1 MQLDIFSLVADCSSR
16 ELPKAICPTPI
27 DPKVEEA
34 LNCLLELKKLEC
46 KPELIK
52 GSIVKSNL
60 FFRGKTAKVIDFKQ
74 IEAMTLAIV
83 ELEFRGSLIQFPCGI
98 CGLEVVT

>member
-16 ELPKAICPTPI
+16 ELPKAIAPI
-27 DPKVEEA
+27 NPKVEEA

-60 FFRGKTAKVIDFKQ
+60 FFRGKTAKIIDFKQ
-74 IEAMTLAIV
+74 IGAMTLAII
-83 ELEFRGSLIQFPCGI
+83 ELEFRGSLIQFPCGV

>member
-1 MQLDIFSLVADCSSR
+1 MQLDIFSITPNCSSK
-16 ELPKAICPTPI
+16 ELPKAIAPI
-27 DPKVEEA
+27 NPKIEEA
-34 LNCLLELKKLEC
+34 LKSLLELKKLEC

-52 GSIVKSNL
+52 GSIVKSSL

-74 IEAMTLAIV
+74 IGAMTLAIV
-83 ELEFRGSLIQFPCGI
+83 ELEFRGSLIQFPCGV

>member
-1 MQLDIFSLVADCSSR
+1 MNQLDIFSITPNCSSR
-16 ELPKAICPTPI
+16 ELPKAIAPI
-27 DPKVEEA
+27 NPEVEEA
-34 LNCLLELKKLEC
+34 LKLLLELKKLEC

-74 IEAMTLAIV
+74 IGAMTLAIV
-83 ELEFRGSLIQFPCGI
+83 ELEFRGSLIQFPCGV
-98 CGLEVVT
+98 CGLEAIA

>member
-16 ELPKAICPTPI
+16 ELPVAIAHI
-27 DPKVEEA
+27 NPKVEEA
-34 LNCLLELKKLEC
+34 LKSLLELKKLEC
-46 KPELIK
+46 KSELIK

-60 FFRGKTAKVIDFKQ
+60 FFKGKTAKVIDFKQ
-74 IEAMTLAIV
+74 IGAMTLAIV
-83 ELEFRGSLIQFPCGI
+83 ELEFRGSLIQFPCGV

>member
-1 MQLDIFSLVADCSSR
+1 MQLDIFSLAADCSSR
-16 ELPKAICPTPI
+16 ELPRAIAPI
-27 DPKVEEA
+27 NPKVEEA
-34 LNCLLELKKLEC
+34 IAALLELKKLEC

>member
-1 MQLDIFSLVADCSSR
+1 MQLDIFSLVPDCSSR
-16 ELPKAICPTPI
+16 ELPKAIAPI

-34 LNCLLELKKLEC
+34 LKSLLELKKLEC

-74 IEAMTLAIV
+74 IGAMTLAIV
-83 ELEFRGSLIQFPCGI
+83 ELEFRGSLIQFPCGV
-98 CGLEVVT
+98 CGLEVIS